1 MPRNAT
7 PSRSFGV
14 GKSRVDSFEII
25 SAPPRN
31 PAVRVAA
38 LLLRLRA
45 ELFVL
50 TLLLTAWIMLGPDHT
65 PGPDGAM
72 VEVPGTG
79 LDTTARAALF
89 AGVALVLVGL
99 PWTRRLLFHRAQ
111 AVLTRH
117 RVRQALLECRVL
129 NSRSRACP
137 LTLWARPTRVGE
149 VVWLFLRAGIGPHAV
164 EEQAEELAATCFAR
178 ECRVTAW
185 PSSLNLVRVE
195 IIRRDPL
202 APNLIRSD
210 LFRYA
215 TGDPHDTGW
224 PTTDDDRD
232 GGPVVPAPRPEP
244 ARPVVPPAPRAAI
257 EGAQPGGRGGDW
269 SDYV

>member
-1 MPRNAT
+1 MARTASPA
-7 PSRSFGV
+7 RSFGP

-25 SAPPRN
+25 SAPPRH
-31 PAVRVAA
+31 PVVRVVS

-45 ELFVL
+45 ELFVAAVL
-50 TLLLTAWIMLGPDHT
+50 VTAWVALGP
-65 PGPDGAM
+65 GQGA
-72 VEVPGTG
+72 G
-79 LDTTARAALF
+79 LDSTTRAVVFAAVFALL
-89 AGVALVLVGL
+89 AGL
-99 PWTRRLLFHRAQ
+99 PWTRRFLFRRAQ

-149 VVWLFLRAGIGPHAV
+149 VVWLFLRAGLAPKAIEDEAD
-164 EEQAEELAATCFAR
+164 ELAAACFAR
-178 ECRVTAW
+178 EARVSAW
-185 PSSLNLVRVE
+185 SSMTTLVRVE

-210 LFRYA
+210 LFRWA
-215 TGDPHDTGW
+215 AGDPHDNGW
-224 PTTDDDRD
+224 PDPVE
-232 GGPVVPAPRPEP
+232 GPGPVVAAAGPEP
-244 ARPVVPPAPRAAI
+244 TRPVLPTAGPVI
-257 EGAQPGGRGGDW
+257 EGPQSGNGRGGDW

>member
-1 MPRNAT
+1 MARTAA

-25 SAPPRN
+25 SAPPAN
-31 PAVRVAA
+31 PVVRVLA

-45 ELFVL
+45 ELTVAAVL
-50 TLLLTAWIMLGPDHT
+50 LALWVWLGPDHARDT
-65 PGPDGAM
+65 AGRWVA
-72 VEVPGTG
+72 VPGTG
-79 LDTTARAALF
+79 WDTTTRTAVLVAA
-89 AGVALVLVGL
+89 ALVLAGL
-99 PWTRRLLFHRAQ
+99 PWTRRFLFHRAQ

-117 RVRQALLECRVL
+117 RVRQTLLECRVL

-137 LTLWARPTRVGE
+137 LTVWARPTRVGE
-149 VVWLFLRAGIGPHAV
+149 AVWVVLRAGISPTAV
-164 EEQAEELAATCFAR
+164 AEQAEELASACFAR
-178 ECRVTAW
+178 EARVIVW
-185 PSSLNLVRVE
+185 PRFTTVVRVE

-215 TGDPHDTGW
+215 SGDIHDPGR
-224 PTTDDDRD
+224 PTND
-232 GGPVVPAPRPEP
+232 GPGPGVPAPRREP
-244 ARPVVPPAPRAAI
+244 SRPALPAAP
-257 EGAQPGGRGGDW
+257 QPAFDGPSDGGRGGDW

>member
-1 MPRNAT
+1 MPRNASPT
-7 PSRSFGV
+7 RSSFGR

-31 PAVRVAA
+31 PAVRVLA

-50 TLLLTAWIMLGPDHT
+50 AVLATAWVALGPDHT
-65 PGPDGAM
+65 TGPDEHT

-79 LDTTARAALF
+79 LDPAVRGVVLAA
-89 AGVALVLVGL
+89 VVLLLAVL
-99 PWTRRLLFHRAQ
+99 PWTRRFLFHRAQ
-111 AVLTRH
+111 AVITRH
-117 RVRQALLECRVL
+117 RVRQTLVESRVL
-129 NSRSRACP
+129 NHSRACP

-149 VVWLFLRAGIGPHAV
+149 VVWVMLRAGIGPDALAS
-164 EEQAEELAATCFAR
+164 EAEEFAAACFAR
-178 ECRVTAW
+178 EARITAW
-185 PSSLNLVRVE
+185 PSMTNLVRVE

-210 LFRYA
+210 LFRWA
-215 TGDPHDTGW
+215 SGDPRDEGW
-224 PTTDDDRD
+224 NDDRD
-232 GGPVVPAPRPEP
+232 G
-244 ARPVVPPAPRAAI
+244 ARPVEPEPHRDPVAALVPTARPATDGPST
-257 EGAQPGGRGGDW
+257 GRDGDW

>member
-1 MPRNAT
+1 MARNAASART
-7 PSRSFGV
+7 FGA

-25 SAPPRN
+25 SAPPAN

-50 TLLLTAWIMLGPDHT
+50 VVCVWAWVVLGPDHVRDET
-65 PGPDGAM
+65 GRWVA
-72 VEVPGTG
+72 VPGTG
-79 LDTTARAALF
+79 LDATTRFALL
-89 AGVALVLVGL
+89 VAVGLVLAGL

-117 RVRQALLECRVL
+117 RVRQTLLECRVL

-137 LTLWARPTRVGE
+137 LTVWARPTRVGE
-149 VVWLFLRAGIGPHAV
+149 AVWVVLRAGISPTAV
-164 EEQAEELAATCFAR
+164 AEQTEELASACFAR
-178 ECRVTAW
+178 EARVIAW
-185 PSSLNLVRVE
+185 PRFTTVVRVE

-215 TGDPHDTGW
+215 SGDIHDPGW
-224 PTTDDDRD
+224 PSQE
-232 GGPVVPAPRPEP
+232 GPGPGVPAPRREP
-244 ARPVVPPAPRAAI
+244 SRPALPAAP
-257 EGAQPGGRGGDW
+257 QPVFDGPSDGGRGGDW

>member
-31 PAVRVAA
+31 PAIRVLA

-45 ELFVL
+45 ELLVL
-50 TLLLTAWIMLGPDHT
+50 ALLLTAWVALGPDHA
-65 PGPDGAM
+65 PGPDG
-72 VEVPGTG
+72 VVVGVPGTG
-79 LDTTARAALF
+79 LDATTRPVLF
-89 AGVALVLVGL
+89 AAVGLLLAGL
-99 PWTRRLLFHRAQ
+99 PWTRRFLFHRAQ

-137 LTLWARPTRVGE
+137 LTVWARPTRVGE

-178 ECRVTAW
+178 EARVTAW
-185 PSSLNLVRVE
+185 PSSINVVRVE

-215 TGDPHDTGW
+215 AGDVHEEW
-224 PTTDDDRD
+224 PTNDR
-232 GGPVVPAPRPEP
+232 GTETPAPRPKP
-244 ARPVVPPAPRAAI
+244 SRPVLPALPRPALDSP
-257 EGAQPGGRGGDW
+257 QPGGRGGDW

>member
-1 MPRNAT
+1 MPRNST
-7 PSRSFGV
+7 PTRTFGV

-31 PAVRVAA
+31 PVVRVAA

-45 ELFVL
+45 ELFL
-50 TLLLTAWIMLGPDHT
+50 LALLLTVWVALGPDHIT
-65 PGPDGAM
+65 DAHGVA

-79 LDTTARAALF
+79 LDMHTRASLF
-89 AGVALVLVGL
+89 AAVMVLLTVL
-99 PWTRRLLFHRAQ
+99 PWTRRFLFHRAQ

-117 RVRQALLECRVL
+117 RVRHALVECRVL

-164 EEQAEELAATCFAR
+164 EGQAEELAATCFAR

-185 PSSLNLVRVE
+185 SSSTNIVRVE

-202 APNLIRSD
+202 EPALIRSD
-210 LFRYA
+210 LFSYA
-215 TGDPHDTGW
+215 AGDPHDTGS
-224 PTTDDDRD
+224 PKNDHDP
-232 GGPVVPAPRPEP
+232 GGVVPAPRPEP
-244 ARPVVPPAPRAAI
+244 TRPVIPSAPRPAI
-257 EGAQPGGRGGDW
+257 DGLQLDGGRGGDW

>member
-1 MPRNAT
+1 MARAAA

-25 SAPPRN
+25 SAPPAN

-45 ELFVL
+45 ELLVL
-50 TLLLTAWIMLGPDHT
+50 VVGVWAWVALGPDHVRDEA
-65 PGPDGAM
+65 GRFVA
-72 VEVPGTG
+72 VPGTG
-79 LDTTARAALF
+79 LDTTTRVALF
-89 AGVALVLVGL
+89 VAVGLVLAGL
-99 PWTRRLLFHRAQ
+99 PWTRRFLFHRAQ

-137 LTLWARPTRVGE
+137 LTVWARPTRVGE
-149 VVWLFLRAGIGPHAV
+149 AVWVVLRAGISPTAIA
-164 EEQAEELAATCFAR
+164 EQTEELASACFAR
-178 ECRVTAW
+178 EARVIAW
-185 PSSLNLVRVE
+185 PGFTTVVRVE

-215 TGDPHDTGW
+215 SGDIHDPGW
-224 PTTDDDRD
+224 PTTH
-232 GGPVVPAPRPEP
+232 GPDSDVPAPRREP
-244 ARPVVPPAPRAAI
+244 SRPALPAAS
-257 EGAQPGGRGGDW
+257 QPAFDGPSDGGRGGDW

>member
-1 MPRNAT
+1 MPRNSAPT
-7 PSRSFGV
+7 RTFGV

-31 PAVRVAA
+31 PIVRVAA

-45 ELFVL
+45 ELLVL
-50 TLLLTAWIMLGPDHT
+50 ALLITVWIALGPDHVT
-65 PGPDGAM
+65 DGHGVT

-79 LDTTARAALF
+79 LGAHARVIFFTA
-89 AGVALVLVGL
+89 VALLLVAL
-99 PWTRRLLFHRAQ
+99 PWTRRFLFHRAQ

-117 RVRQALLECRVL
+117 RVRQALVECRVL

-137 LTLWARPTRVGE
+137 LTLWVRPTRVGE

-164 EEQAEELAATCFAR
+164 EDQAEELAATCFAR

-185 PSSLNLVRVE
+185 SSSTNIVRVE

-202 APNLIRSD
+202 APALIRSD

-215 TGDPHDTGW
+215 AGDPRDTGSLEN
-224 PTTDDDRD
+224 DRD
-232 GGPVVPAPRPEP
+232 SGSVVPAPRPEP
-244 ARPVVPPAPRAAI
+244 TRPIIPAAPRPAI
-257 EGAQPGGRGGDW
+257 DGPQFDGGRGGDW

>member
-7 PSRSFGV
+7 QSRTFGV

-31 PAVRVAA
+31 PVVRIVA

-45 ELFVL
+45 ELLVAAVL
-50 TLLLTAWIMLGPDHT
+50 VTAWVALRPDYALGPDGST
-65 PGPDGAM
+65 VA
-72 VEVPGTG
+72 VPGTG
-79 LDTTARAALF
+79 LGTTPRALVF
-89 AGVALVLVGL
+89 AAVALLLVGL
-99 PWTRRLLFHRAQ
+99 PWTRRFLFHRAQ

-117 RVRQALLECRVL
+117 RVRQALVECRVL

-164 EEQAEELAATCFAR
+164 EDQAEELAATCFAR
-178 ECRVTAW
+178 EARITAW
-185 PSSLNLVRVE
+185 SSSTNLVRVE

-210 LFRYA
+210 LFRYVA
-215 TGDPHDTGW
+215 GDPRDDGRPTDHDS
-224 PTTDDDRD
+224 
-232 GGPVVPAPRPEP
+232 GPAGPAPRPEP
-244 ARPVVPPAPRAAI
+244 ARPVLAPVPRSAI
-257 EGAQPGGRGGDW
+257 EGPQLDGGRGGDW

>member
-1 MPRNAT
+1 MARNAAPART
-7 PSRSFGV
+7 FGA

-25 SAPPRN
+25 SAPPSK
-31 PAVRVAA
+31 PVVRVAA
-38 LLLRLRA
+38 LLVRLRA

-50 TLLLTAWIMLGPDHT
+50 VACVGAWFVLGPDLVRDEA
-65 PGPDGAM
+65 GRF
-72 VEVPGTG
+72 VSVPGTG
-79 LDTTARAALF
+79 LDTGTRVALF
-89 AGVALVLVGL
+89 VAVALVLAGL
-99 PWTRRLLFHRAQ
+99 PWTRRFLFHRAQ

-117 RVRQALLECRVL
+117 RVRQTLLECRVL

-149 VVWLFLRAGIGPHAV
+149 VVWVLLRAGIAPHAV
-164 EEQAEELAATCFAR
+164 EAQAEELASACFAR
-178 ECRVTAW
+178 EARVVVW
-185 PSSLNLVRVE
+185 PRFTTVVRVE

-215 TGDPHDTGW
+215 SGDVGDRGW
-224 PTTDDDRD
+224 PGGHDR
-232 GGPVVPAPRPEP
+232 GPSGPVPAPRPAAP
-244 ARPVVPPAPRAAI
+244 ALPVAPRPAI
-257 EGAQPGGRGGDW
+257 DGPTGNGRGGDW

>member
-7 PSRSFGV
+7 QSRSFGV

-31 PAVRVAA
+31 PAVRILA

-45 ELFVL
+45 ELLVGAVL
-50 TLLLTAWIMLGPDHT
+50 ITTWIALRPDYA
-65 PGPDGAM
+65 PGPGDSTIA
-72 VEVPGTG
+72 VPGTG
-79 LDTTARAALF
+79 LDTTPRALVF
-89 AGVALVLVGL
+89 AAVALLLGGL
-99 PWTRRLLFHRAQ
+99 PWTRRFLFHRAQ
-111 AVLTRH
+111 AILTRH

-129 NSRSRACP
+129 NARSRACP

-149 VVWLFLRAGIGPHAV
+149 VVWVFLRAGIAPHAV
-164 EEQAEELAATCFAR
+164 VEQAEELAATCFAR
-178 ECRVTAW
+178 EARVTAW
-185 PSSLNLVRVE
+185 PSMTNLVRVE

-215 TGDPHDTGW
+215 AGDPSDNGW
-224 PTTDDDRD
+224 PTDHDS
-232 GGPVVPAPRPEP
+232 GSAIPAPRPEP
-244 ARPVVPPAPRAAI
+244 ARPVLTPAPRTAI
-257 EGAQPGGRGGDW
+257 EGHRLDGGRGGDW

>member
-1 MPRNAT
+1 MARAAA
-7 PSRSFGV
+7 PSRSFGL

-31 PAVRVAA
+31 PAVRVLA

-45 ELFVL
+45 ELAVAVV
-50 TLLLTAWIMLGPDHT
+50 LLTAWVWLGPDHVRDAA
-65 PGPDGAM
+65 GRWVAVPDSGW
-72 VEVPGTG
+72 
-79 LDTTARAALF
+79 DTTTRTAVF
-89 AGVALVLVGL
+89 VGVALVVAGL
-99 PWTRRLLFHRAQ
+99 PWTRRSLFHRAQ

-117 RVRQALLECRVL
+117 RVRQTLLECRVL

-137 LTLWARPTRVGE
+137 LTVWARPTRVGE
-149 VVWLFLRAGIGPHAV
+149 VVWVVLRAGISPSAV
-164 EEQAEELAATCFAR
+164 AEQVEELASACFAR
-178 ECRVTAW
+178 EARVIPW
-185 PSSLNLVRVE
+185 PRLSTIVRVE

-215 TGDPHDTGW
+215 SGDIHDPGW
-224 PTTDDDRD
+224 PAYD
-232 GGPVVPAPRPEP
+232 GPDSPVPAPRREP
-244 ARPVVPPAPRAAI
+244 SRPALPAAP
-257 EGAQPGGRGGDW
+257 QPAFDGPSDGGRGGDW

>member
-1 MPRNAT
+1 MARAAA

-25 SAPPRN
+25 SAPPAN
-31 PAVRVAA
+31 PVVRVLA

-45 ELFVL
+45 ELTVAAVL
-50 TLLLTAWIMLGPDHT
+50 VAVWVWLGPDHARDT
-65 PGPDGAM
+65 AGRWVA
-72 VEVPGTG
+72 VPGTG
-79 LDTTARAALF
+79 WDTATRTAVFVA
-89 AGVALVLVGL
+89 VALVVAGL
-99 PWTRRLLFHRAQ
+99 PWTRRFLFHRAQ

-117 RVRQALLECRVL
+117 RVRQTLLECRVL

-137 LTLWARPTRVGE
+137 LTVWARPTRVGE
-149 VVWLFLRAGIGPHAV
+149 VVWVVLRAGISPTAV
-164 EEQAEELAATCFAR
+164 AEQTEELASACFAR
-178 ECRVTAW
+178 EARVTPW
-185 PSSLNLVRVE
+185 PRFTTVVRVE

-215 TGDPHDTGW
+215 SGDIHDPGW
-224 PTTDDDRD
+224 PTTD
-232 GGPVVPAPRPEP
+232 GPDSPVPAPRREP
-244 ARPVVPPAPRAAI
+244 SRPVLPAAP
-257 EGAQPGGRGGDW
+257 QPAFDGPSDGGRGGDW

>member
-1 MPRNAT
+1 MARNSAPART
-7 PSRSFGV
+7 FGA

-25 SAPPRN
+25 SAPPTN

-50 TLLLTAWIMLGPDHT
+50 TVVLWAWVALGPDHVRDEAGRFVT
-65 PGPDGAM
+65 
-72 VEVPGTG
+72 VPGTG
-79 LDTTARAALF
+79 FDTTTRVALF
-89 AGVALVLVGL
+89 VAVGLLLAGL
-99 PWTRRLLFHRAQ
+99 PWTRRFLFHRAQ

-117 RVRQALLECRVL
+117 RLRQVLVECRVL

-137 LTLWARPTRVGE
+137 LTVWARPTRVGE
-149 VVWLFLRAGIGPHAV
+149 VVWVVLRAGIAPHAV
-164 EEQAEELAATCFAR
+164 ADQAEELASACFAR
-178 ECRVTAW
+178 EARVVVW
-185 PSSLNLVRVE
+185 PRFTNVVRVE

-215 TGDPHDTGW
+215 SGDIHDPGW
-224 PTTDDDRD
+224 PTHDSPDSPVPTPRRETSHPALPAAPQPAFD
-232 GGPVVPAPRPEP
+232 GPSDNS
-244 ARPVVPPAPRAAI
+244 
-257 EGAQPGGRGGDW
+257 RGGDW

>member
-1 MPRNAT
+1 M
-7 PSRSFGV
+7 
-14 GKSRVDSFEII
+14 DSFEII
-25 SAPPRN
+25 SAPPAN

-50 TLLLTAWIMLGPDHT
+50 VLVVGVWVWVALGPDHVRDEA
-65 PGPDGAM
+65 GRFVA
-72 VEVPGTG
+72 VPGTG
-79 LDTTARAALF
+79 FDTTTRVALF
-89 AGVALVLVGL
+89 VAGGLVLAGL
-99 PWTRRLLFHRAQ
+99 PWTRRFLFHRAQ

-117 RVRQALLECRVL
+117 RVRQTLLECRVL

-137 LTLWARPTRVGE
+137 LTVWARPTRVGE
-149 VVWLFLRAGIGPHAV
+149 AVWVVLRAGISPAAIA
-164 EEQAEELAATCFAR
+164 EQVEELASACFAR
-178 ECRVTAW
+178 EARVVPW
-185 PSSLNLVRVE
+185 PRFTTVVRVE

-215 TGDPHDTGW
+215 SGDIHDPGW
-224 PTTDDDRD
+224 PTHD
-232 GGPVVPAPRPEP
+232 GPDSPVPAPRREP
-244 ARPVVPPAPRAAI
+244 SRPVLPAAP
-257 EGAQPGGRGGDW
+257 QPAFDGPSDSGRGGDW